1 MKELGSEFSRLAR
14 NMRAVLEPEPI
25 PSDEAEVGPDPSTG
39 APNVLQASER
49 DAEKKSED
57 EGKRDGTS

>member
-1 MKELGSEFSRLAR
+1 
-14 NMRAVLEPEPI
+14 MRAVLEPEPI